1 MYDKS
6 NDTLG
11 TDMEMRLEAQ
21 ASQIYNLQAVM
32 VGLKLEQVGSHQTL
46 ENRTCSQLDGFGQYD
61 KERKGL
67 RRTLTL
73 FRIRPKFEQ
82 MVLVSK

>member
-1 MYDKS
+1 
-6 NDTLG
+6 
-11 TDMEMRLEAQ
+11 MEMRLEAQ

-32 VGLKLEQVGSHQTL
+32 VGLKLEQVGWHQTL
-46 ENRTCSQLDGFGQYD
+46 ENGTCSQLDGFGQYD

-67 RRTLTL
+67 SRTLTL